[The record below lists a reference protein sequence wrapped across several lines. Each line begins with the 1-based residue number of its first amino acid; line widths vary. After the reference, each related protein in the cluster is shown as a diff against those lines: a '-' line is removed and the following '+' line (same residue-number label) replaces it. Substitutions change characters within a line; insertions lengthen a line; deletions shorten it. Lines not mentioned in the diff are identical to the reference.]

1 MIKYWPVK
9 QSIELNLAVSNL
21 FAQTYEKFSCK
32 LYHESHSY
40 IPINIFS
47 QNTKKQLALVIITE
61 LEALLLD
68 IIELNLNIKEVK
80 RISSHMLLNLIN
92 IIVKKMLGKLEIN
105 VEYHDIN
112 FQFNYNKLFFQEH
125 IYTIYILL
133 AYLVF
138 GSEKIN
144 NNTFSMCSNKIP
156 FHHIKALLENAV
168 IQTSGIIGFNLLEA
182 GKLQTNIFF
191 SIYHENILNYVSQP
205 IRQLSNFKNN
215 LISQSFI
222 NLYIYYP
229 QNIYRG
235 RYYIW
240 VLSSRRIISQSIRL
254 NQVSSYLKLSN
265 YQLNSIIYLEVQDF
279 LVPRINSTIIFIGKL
294 LVYIFSEVIKKKI
307 DTGLKHIV
315 RKLNTRKY

>member
-32 LYHESHSY
+32 LYHKSSFY
-40 IPINIFS
+40 IPIDIFS
-47 QNTKKQLALVIITE
+47 QNTKKQLVLVIIAE
-61 LEALLLD
+61 LEALILD
-68 IIELNLNIKEVK
+68 IVELNLNIKEVK
-80 RISSHMLLNLIN
+80 KISSHMLLNLIN
-92 IIVKKMLGKLEIN
+92 IIVKKMLRKLEVN

-112 FQFNYNKLFFQEH
+112 LQFNYNKLFFQEH
-125 IYTIYILL
+125 IYAIYTLL

-138 GSEKIN
+138 GSEKITGS
-144 NNTFSMCSNKIP
+144 TFSMYSNKTP

-168 IQTSGIIGFNLLEA
+168 IQTSGIVGFNLLEA
-182 GKLQTNIFF
+182 GKFQANIFF
-191 SIYHENILNYVSQP
+191 SIYHENILNYASQP

-222 NLYIYYP
+222 SLYIYYP

-240 VLSSRRIISQSIRL
+240 LLSSRRIIHQSIRL
-254 NQVSSYLKLSN
+254 NQVFSYLKLSN

-279 LVPRINSTIIFIGKL
+279 IVPRLNSTIIFIGKL
-294 LVYIFSEVIKKKI
+294 LVYIFNKVIKKKI
-307 DTGLKHIV
+307 GAGLKHIV
-315 RKLNTRKY
+315 KKLNTKKY